1 MSESTV
7 FSIETDKLLPTIKNI
22 FQELKNGNKKTLLAV
37 GLGMSFCIYML
48 YQNTK
53 SSKKESEINP
63 SQEKIEINEAPH
75 EENKEEK
82 ITSSLKSNNPSVINT
97 STKNPRNID
106 VKSSLLKS
114 SLRSS
119 KVCEEDSVHRLPSRN
134 NPAQRMKDK
143 HIFKDYTSFEEDAE
157 CDSLSTK
164 EEKSIYHKR
173 RVASYSTDNEFE
185 RRNRPI
191 RSKILSMAKEA
202 NPSDQL
208 FFKLCAN
215 LAKEN

>member
-1 MSESTV
+1 MSNSTL
-7 FSIETDKLLPTIKNI
+7 FSFEVSDKLISNI
-22 FQELKNGNKKTLLAV
+22 NNYFQELKNANKKILLGV
-37 GLGMSFCIYML
+37 GLGIGFCAYMI
-48 YQNTK
+48 YQNAK
-53 SSKKESEINP
+53 SSKKGSEIYT
-63 SQEKIEINEAPH
+63 SQEKIELNEDH
-75 EENKEEK
+75 REENKEEK
-82 ITSSLKSNNPSVINT
+82 IAASKSNNPSALNN
-97 STKNPRNID
+97 SSKHPKNLD

-119 KVCEEDSVHRLPSRN
+119 KVCEEDSVHKLPFRN
-134 NPAQRMKDK
+134 NPAQKIKEK

-173 RVASYSTDNEFE
+173 RVASYSTDNEFD
-185 RRNRPI
+185 RRSRPI
-191 RSKILSMAKEA
+191 RNKILSMAKEG

-208 FFKLCAN
+208 FFKLYAN